1 MSKRILLSVAY
12 DGTDYAGFQ
21 AQKSGVP
28 TIEGELN
35 RALTELTG
43 VPVEVIGAS
52 RTDSGVHARCNLAVF
67 DTESRIPPEKF
78 AHAIN
83 VRLPDQ
89 ICVQTS
95 MEVPADFH
103 PRRCSTVKTYEY
115 RIWNAQM
122 PDPMRRLY
130 TYFSRYRF
138 DIDKM
143 REAAAYL
150 VGEHDFKS
158 FCSTYTSAKTTV
170 REVLAVEV
178 EEILPG
184 YETALPGSEVALTGS
199 ETSLP
204 GSEITLTGSE
214 TSLPGSEI
222 ALPGSEIALPGSEIA
237 LPGSETALPGSETA
251 LPGSEIAL
259 TDSENVSDSHSDA
272 GPGSDSV
279 SSAARMPR
287 EIVIR
292 VTGRGFLYNMVRIIA
307 GTLMEVGRG
316 AKTPDQIP
324 GILNACDRRAA
335 GPTAP
340 ACGLTLVRYEI
351 LEPGME
357 RVFDIHKTT

>member
-184 YETALPGSEVALTGS
+184 CETALPGSETA
-199 ETSLP
+199 
-204 GSEITLTGSE
+204 
-214 TSLPGSEI
+214 LPGSEI

-237 LPGSETALPGSETA
+237 LPGSEIALTGSD
-251 LPGSEIAL
+251 IAL

>member
-184 YETALPGSEVALTGS
+184 YETALPGSE
-199 ETSLP
+199 
-204 GSEITLTGSE
+204 
-214 TSLPGSEI
+214 
-222 ALPGSEIALPGSEIA
+222 
-237 LPGSETALPGSETA
+237 TA

-259 TDSENVSDSHSDA
+259 TGSENVSDSRSDA

-324 GILNACDRRAA
+324 DILNACDRRAA

>member
-184 YETALPGSEVALTGS
+184 CETALTGS
-199 ETSLP
+199 ETA
-204 GSEITLTGSE
+204 LTGSE
-214 TSLPGSEI
+214 T
-222 ALPGSEIALPGSEIA
+222 ALPGSEIALPGSEI
-237 LPGSETALPGSETA
+237 T
-251 LPGSEIAL
+251 L
-259 TDSENVSDSHSDA
+259 TGSENVSDSRSDA

-324 GILNACDRRAA
+324 DILNACDRRAA

>member
-184 YETALPGSEVALTGS
+184 CETALTGS
-199 ETSLP
+199 EISLTGCEIALTGTEIALTGSDITLT

-214 TSLPGSEI
+214 
-222 ALPGSEIALPGSEIA
+222 
-237 LPGSETALPGSETA
+237 
-251 LPGSEIAL
+251 
-259 TDSENVSDSHSDA
+259 NVSDSRSDA

-324 GILNACDRRAA
+324 DILNACDRRAA

>member
-184 YETALPGSEVALTGS
+184 YETALPGSE
-199 ETSLP
+199 
-204 GSEITLTGSE
+204 I
-214 TSLPGSEI
+214 
-222 ALPGSEIALPGSEIA
+222 
-237 LPGSETALPGSETA
+237 ALPGSETA

-324 GILNACDRRAA
+324 DILNACDRRAA

>member
-184 YETALPGSEVALTGS
+184 C
-199 ETSLP
+199 
-204 GSEITLTGSE
+204 
-214 TSLPGSEI
+214 
-222 ALPGSEIALPGSEIA
+222 
-237 LPGSETALPGSETA
+237 ETALPGSETA

-259 TDSENVSDSHSDA
+259 PGSETVLPGSEIALPGSEIALTGSEIALTGSEITLTGSENVSDSRSDA